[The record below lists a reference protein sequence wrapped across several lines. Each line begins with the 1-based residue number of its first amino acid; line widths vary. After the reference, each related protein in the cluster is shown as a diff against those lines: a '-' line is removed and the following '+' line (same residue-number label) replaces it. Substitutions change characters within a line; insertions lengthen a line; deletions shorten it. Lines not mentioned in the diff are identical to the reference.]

1 MAFWTSLITL
11 AAAASASHIA
21 AARAPEP
28 PKLDGHLDD
37 AVWRLAPAS
46 DAFTQKVPHDGKPP
60 AERTV
65 VRVLYDDHAVYVG
78 VDCIQTGAD
87 VVARL
92 TRRDRQVEADWVSIA
107 FDSRGDKRTSF
118 EFVVNA
124 AGVLA
129 DRLHFND
136 TETSD
141 EWDEIWESRVAR
153 TKVGWSAEFR
163 IPLRI
168 LRFKS
173 KPKQSWGFQVRRY
186 TSLRQELDEWAYSPR
201 DAAGEVSRYGSL
213 DGLMGLREHGGVEL
227 RPFIAGG
234 VRHDDPQRP
243 LPRGFFPTISGGLD
257 LKWHLSQEL
266 TLDASLLPDFGQV
279 EADQVVLNLSNFE
292 QYYPEKR
299 PFFLEGVDTFTT
311 PLQLLYTRRIGRVPP
326 PPYVVENNPIRE
338 RLIAPPDPAPIVG
351 AAKLVGELGGGVSVG
366 ELFAVVGRRSAD
378 AVAQNGTKVSRLAEP
393 LTVFKVARVKKQIG
407 EKAEVGLIALLTNRL
422 EDNTAYPVVA
432 PGFGQKPYQLC
443 PDGSEVALG
452 GRCFHDS
459 YVLGVDGRWRSPG
472 GDYTIR
478 AQAIGT
484 LIKEGPERTFA
495 DGTVIKSD
503 DVGPAALVRVA
514 KEGGEHVIG
523 QFTYD
528 VHGKKTD
535 YNDLGYMQ
543 RQNQHQF
550 YLSAEY
556 RRLKPWAATLETHT
570 GIDVRDKE
578 TLSFLTQWRHIAVTH
593 YSRFKNFWG
602 IYSEVHYVFPRFDD
616 REMGDGAALE
626 RAGLLGL
633 ELYAHTDPS
642 KRVNGELW
650 TQVRFHQNGAFT
662 CQGDGRLTVRVL
674 PALDVDL
681 LPSWIY
687 TTGEPRNVGSQ
698 NDRYLFGRQRA
709 EAFGLT
715 LRSTLTFSP
724 RLTLQAYAQL
734 FVESLHYSDFTS
746 SPLGGQG
753 TVVRLKDL
761 QPLTFGMLQNPD
773 YLAGV
778 LNTSLVLRWEYLLGS
793 TLFVVYT
800 HAQSDTILPR
810 FGDPSS
816 LDFRLVK
823 PRPASDALL
832 FKLSY
837 WWG

>member
-60 AERTV
+60 SERTV

-87 VVARL
+87 VTARL
-92 TRRDRQVEADWVSIA
+92 TRRDRQVEADSVSIA

-141 EWDEIWESRVAR
+141 EWDEIWEARVAR

-201 DAAGEVSRYGSL
+201 DAAGDVSRYGSL

-234 VRHDDPQRP
+234 VRHDDPQRS
-243 LPRGFFPTISGGLD
+243 LPRGFFPTLSGGLD

-326 PPYVVENNPIRE
+326 PPYVVENHPIRE
-338 RLIAPPDPAPIVG
+338 RLIAPPDPAPILG

-366 ELFAVVGRRSAD
+366 ELFAVVGQRSAN
-378 AVAQNGTKVSRLAEP
+378 AVAQNGTKVNRLAEP
-393 LTVFKVARVKKQIG
+393 LTVFQGGARQEADRREGRGRAHRALDQPAGGQHRVSYRRAGPWPKALSALPRRLRGDHRRALLPRRVRAWARWPMALARRRLHGPRAGDWHAHQGGPRAHVRRWHGDQIG
-407 EKAEVGLIALLTNRL
+407 RRRPRGAGAC
-422 EDNTAYPVVA
+422 
-432 PGFGQKPYQLC
+432 GQR
-443 PDGSEVALG
+443 
-452 GRCFHDS
+452 GR
-459 YVLGVDGRWRSPG
+459 
-472 GDYTIR
+472 R
-478 AQAIGT
+478 A
-484 LIKEGPERTFA
+484 
-495 DGTVIKSD
+495 
-503 DVGPAALVRVA
+503 
-514 KEGGEHVIG
+514 
-523 QFTYD
+523 
-528 VHGKKTD
+528 
-535 YNDLGYMQ
+535 
-543 RQNQHQF
+543 
-550 YLSAEY
+550 
-556 RRLKPWAATLETHT
+556 
-570 GIDVRDKE
+570 
-578 TLSFLTQWRHIAVTH
+578 RH
-593 YSRFKNFWG
+593 
-602 IYSEVHYVFPRFDD
+602 
-616 REMGDGAALE
+616 
-626 RAGLLGL
+626 
-633 ELYAHTDPS
+633 
-642 KRVNGELW
+642 
-650 TQVRFHQNGAFT
+650 
-662 CQGDGRLTVRVL
+662 
-674 PALDVDL
+674 
-681 LPSWIY
+681 
-687 TTGEPRNVGSQ
+687 
-698 NDRYLFGRQRA
+698 
-709 EAFGLT
+709 
-715 LRSTLTFSP
+715 
-724 RLTLQAYAQL
+724 
-734 FVESLHYSDFTS
+734 
-746 SPLGGQG
+746 
-753 TVVRLKDL
+753 
-761 QPLTFGMLQNPD
+761 
-773 YLAGV
+773 
-778 LNTSLVLRWEYLLGS
+778 
-793 TLFVVYT
+793 
-800 HAQSDTILPR
+800 
-810 FGDPSS
+810 
-816 LDFRLVK
+816 
-823 PRPASDALL
+823 RPIHL
-832 FKLSY
+832 
-837 WWG
+837 